1 MELHITEQQTLLKNK
16 REQTWENKGRQDKEV
31 KRGQAWESKRR
42 QDIEMKRRQD
52 WKRERRQNNDYKIV
66 DRLL

>member
-31 KRGQAWESKRR
+31 KRGQAWESTKR
-42 QDIEMKRRQD
+42 QDQGQED
-52 WKRERRQNNDYKIV
+52 T
-66 DRLL
+66 